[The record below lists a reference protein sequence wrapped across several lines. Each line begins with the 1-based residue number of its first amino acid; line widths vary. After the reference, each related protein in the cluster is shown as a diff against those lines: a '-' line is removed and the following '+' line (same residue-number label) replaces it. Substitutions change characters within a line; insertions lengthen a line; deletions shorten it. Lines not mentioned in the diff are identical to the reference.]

1 MAFGAFTLLFAL
13 LELAL
18 VRIGFVAIAAM
29 GKRKRLF
36 EITIQVTSHAGNLHV
51 FSDQRIFR
59 FGVVEILGG
68 LPAFDVVAL
77 GTFVAKLAFVRI
89 AVARR
94 AIRRL
99 AEEGFG

>member
-18 VRIGFVAIAAM
+18 MWIWFVAIAAI

-59 FGVVEILGG
+59 FRVIEIEAGQKVFPSRRGV
-68 LPAFDVVAL
+68 A
-77 GTFVAKLAFVRI
+77 TLA
-89 AVARR
+89 
-94 AIRRL
+94 RL
-99 AEEGFG
+99 LE